1 MGTTTALLIRTRHT
15 YLVLTSLPVRSL
27 GRIPGKSAPK
37 KKKKKKRK
45 ISDMGFVVTSRVGGL
60 HDDVGFNSARLGLD
74 FSLHSFYGLT
84 VYDSP
89 PRHGNK
95 QEVRQERG
103 QIINGK
109 CFIF

>member
-1 MGTTTALLIRTRHT
+1 
-15 YLVLTSLPVRSL
+15 L
-27 GRIPGKSAPK
+27 GRIPGKSAQKKK

-45 ISDMGFVVTSRVGGL
+45 ISDMGFVVTSRVGGP
-60 HDDVGFNSARLGLD
+60 HDEVGFNSAGLGLD
-74 FSLHSFYGLT
+74 FYLHSFDGLT
-84 VYDSP
+84 VYDLP

-95 QEVRQERG
+95 QEIRQEKG